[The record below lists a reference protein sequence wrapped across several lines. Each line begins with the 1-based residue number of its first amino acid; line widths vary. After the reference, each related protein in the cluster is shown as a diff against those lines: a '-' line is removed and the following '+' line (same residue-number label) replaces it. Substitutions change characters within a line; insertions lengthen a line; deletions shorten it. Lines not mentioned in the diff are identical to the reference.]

1 MENIPKRQL
10 EKVLKRLVDS
20 GKVVIGKIRVND
32 GEKITEYAALSACPE
47 KHHEGYLRALE
58 TCKDTYI
65 RDVVYAPV
73 FFAKQH
79 ATPSA
84 TRE

>member
-1 MENIPKRQL
+1 MKNNTKCQL
-10 EKVLKRLVDS
+10 EMALKNLIDS

-32 GEKITEYAALSACPE
+32 GEKITEYSALSACPE
-47 KHHEGYLRALE
+47 KHREGYLRALE

-73 FFAKQH
+73 FFAKQYD
-79 ATPSA
+79 TMIA